1 MEAKEVIHR
10 LLKYARPEI
19 LKEFRADSCIV
30 STAIGLD
37 VLTAFGVLAEP
48 FAVRLFAFNEAFANR
63 IEDGSPWPQ
72 GDEVIRWTEEDG
84 SYSVGI
90 GVGTQQPNKWAGHLC
105 ILAEKKY
112 LIDLSIDQAT
122 RPAYNM
128 HFGPLCVEVDDK
140 FIYSVSPKVF
150 KYSNCVIRIEAIPSL
165 GYATSPDWAFVGRRK
180 KIVETTIRLI
190 KGDTV

>member
-1 MEAKEVIHR
+1 METKEVIRR

-48 FAVRLFAFNEAFANR
+48 FAVRTTIFNEAFVNR
-63 IEDGSPWPQ
+63 IEGGSPWPK
-72 GDEVIRWTEEDG
+72 GDEVRHWTDEDG

-105 ILAEKKY
+105 ILAEKRY

-122 RPAYNM
+122 RPLYNM
-128 HFGPLCVEVDDK
+128 EFKPMCVEVEDT
-140 FIYSVSPKVF
+140 FIHAVAPKVF
-150 KYSNCVIRIEAIPSL
+150 KYGPCVMRIEAISSL
-165 GYATSPDWAFVGRRK
+165 GYVTSPDWTFVGRRK
-180 KIVETTIRLI
+180 KIVEHTIRLL
-190 KGDTV
+190 KGDTG